1 MSSAHPSSN
10 TSAESSTPTT
20 MPPSSLSVGEPGHG
34 PAHPSDDTLARA
46 ALTYCVDSADALMFA
61 TLKGAP
67 GAWSVLS
74 ALHSSASWTPEHMQW
89 LQPTATSR
97 LVEWFVI
104 GAARWGLRVDS
115 RAVTTFRKSLDGWHT
130 RLHDLFTRLAVANRN
145 VQFEPMPW
153 RYEHDDGQDDCC
165 PMPQALAEA
174 IWSHATA
181 DGRYWLIGPD
191 SPLWPEHIDD
201 LSVRKDWAA
210 PLCLWGLGHA
220 PALKVCD
227 RPLAIV
233 GSRGVNEY
241 GRTVAYSLGRHA
253 AGDGHTVVSGGAMG
267 ADAAAHWGAIRARE
281 QYGDSAGPTIAV
293 FAGGLTHI
301 GPRSNQMLFDA
312 IVANEGALI
321 SESFP
326 GTVPQP
332 HRFLLRNRII
342 AALASTVVV
351 AQARRRSG
359 ALNTATWATELNRD
373 IYAAPGDITMPGNGG
388 CNRLIAD
395 GKAMLLYT
403 CDTVSDICHD
413 AHPPVT
419 SGVAH
424 IAHIADAGST
434 DDSSPTES
442 SQTESSSI
450 EADGTASP
458 EDLRTRLINV
468 MRARRRP
475 MTAENLFAA
484 ISQGDSSAAPQQ
496 SQDVLA
502 ELGLMELEGIVVSG
516 SEGFKLATGN
526 G

>member
-1 MSSAHPSSN
+1 MSSVHPSS
-10 TSAESSTPTT
+10 TTPSASTTPATPTT
-20 MPPSSLSVGEPGHG
+20 VPPSSPTGEHDYGS
-34 PAHPSDDTLARA
+34 ARPSDDTLARA
-46 ALTYCVDSADALMFA
+46 ALTYCTDSADALMFA

-67 GAWSVLS
+67 DAWSVLS
-74 ALHSSASWTPEHMQW
+74 AMYSSASWMPERMQW
-89 LQPTATSR
+89 QRPMAASR
-97 LVEWFVI
+97 LEEWFVT
-104 GAARWGLRVDS
+104 GAAQWGLRADS
-115 RAVTTFRKSLDGWHT
+115 RALTTFRKSLEGWQT
-130 RLHDLFTRLAVANRN
+130 RLHDLLTSLAVIHHDFG
-145 VQFEPMPW
+145 VEEMPW
-153 RYEHDDGQDDCC
+153 YDRHDNGEDDCC
-165 PMPQALAEA
+165 PMPQTLAEA
-174 IWSHATA
+174 IWSHATV

-191 SPLWPEHIDD
+191 STLWPEQVGD
-201 LSVRKDWAA
+201 LCVRKDWAA

-220 PALKVCD
+220 PALKACD

-281 QYGDSAGPTIAV
+281 QYGDSAGSTIAV

-301 GPRSNQMLFDA
+301 GPRSNQLLFDA
-312 IVANEGALI
+312 IVANKGALI

-359 ALNTATWATELNRD
+359 ALNTATWASELNRD
-373 IYAAPGDITMPGNGG
+373 IYAAPGDITTPSNGG

-395 GKAMLLYT
+395 GKAMLL
-403 CDTVSDICHD
+403 CSCETVSDICHA
-413 AHPPVT
+413 AHRPAT
-419 SGVAH
+419 SGVTDLAGTAQAAESAQTH
-424 IAHIADAGST
+424 LAEPPDIETAGAPSPEGHGLRERLIAIMRALRRPMPPERLVAAIAQ
-434 DDSSPTES
+434 DDSS
-442 SQTESSSI
+442 
-450 EADGTASP
+450 ASLP
-458 EDLRTRLINV
+458 
-468 MRARRRP
+468 
-475 MTAENLFAA
+475 
-484 ISQGDSSAAPQQ
+484 Q

-502 ELGLMELEGIVVSG
+502 ELGLMELDGVVTCG
-516 SEGFKLATGN
+516 PEGFRLATGS